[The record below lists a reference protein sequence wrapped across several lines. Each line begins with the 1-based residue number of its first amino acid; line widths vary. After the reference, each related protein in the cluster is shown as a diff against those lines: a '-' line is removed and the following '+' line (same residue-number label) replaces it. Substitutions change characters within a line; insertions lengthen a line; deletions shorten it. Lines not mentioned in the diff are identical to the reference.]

1 MAEYV
6 FNVLFSHPVHSP
18 PSKSSKAAIARAL
31 QVYQLVNTNR
41 KKSIYI
47 KAGGPLFGSQTRS
60 MIGWSY
66 GFNPIDRVVKRPK
79 PTRDQMAWTLP

>member
-47 KAGGPLFGSQTRS
+47 KAGGPLFGSQTRNL
-60 MIGWSY
+60 IGKYCSDVICSKVHY
-66 GFNPIDRVVKRPK
+66 LSLLFSQRV
-79 PTRDQMAWTLP
+79 